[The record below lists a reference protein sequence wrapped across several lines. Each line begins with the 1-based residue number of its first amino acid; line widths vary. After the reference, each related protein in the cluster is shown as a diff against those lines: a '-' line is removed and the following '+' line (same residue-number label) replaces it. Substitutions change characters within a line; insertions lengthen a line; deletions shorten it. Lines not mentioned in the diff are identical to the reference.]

1 MKKLILLLLFPLLSF
16 GQLIIDQSIVEP
28 GPYKVGD
35 IITVRYT
42 VERGSS
48 TPRYFWLRYQFSNK
62 HLEFVPNST
71 VFTQGSSSQ
80 TFYTGWSNVI
90 FNQNPSIGVG
100 ELYNQYKSTPWGYQ
114 TNVNWNVG
122 QLTVQRTD
130 APIDG
135 VIATQK
141 YKILDN
147 TGYTNIHK
155 LDLAYAVN
163 ANGTMVDPIGSRILQ
178 MGIPGTITGQA
189 SSFKVRVSFPI
200 SHTNI
205 VEQRVQIMPLTAAG
219 LIDWTTAS
227 QPLAIQNLNAQGETT
242 FTNFKVGD
250 RFGVVITPAFQKPF
264 LNDIVTVSDAYKA
277 FLAISDVGLNGNST
291 ILQYPAL
298 EKIVGNVTRGDVA
311 FDNNDAYYLFAHVMG
326 INVDANAT
334 IPSSTATSLGFIS
347 GKRADW
353 LNGNTTNYVV
363 EITSEQQTE
372 DFAYAYRGDLDFSHS
387 SDPAMITSASTT
399 NRIGTLSYTAKIQA
413 SATINLASKLENGK
427 MVINAVL
434 SDSDLSGVQVVL
446 KYDTDKL
453 TLDDVKFDTGN
464 TVTNFSTNKD
474 GRVTFGSIDQTKTGK
489 IKTGTPYKITFTP
502 KTPLTNT
509 SGLFFTVLADA
520 VKPDGTKVNLTVE

>member
-1 MKKLILLLLFPLLSF
+1 MKKLLFLLLFPLLSF

-28 GPYKVGD
+28 GPYTVGQ
-35 IITVRYT
+35 IITIKYT

-48 TPRYFWLRYQFSNK
+48 TPRYFWLRYQYSNK
-62 HLEFVPNST
+62 HLEYVANST
-71 VFTQGSSSQ
+71 VFSQGSSSQ
-80 TFYTGWSNVI
+80 TFYTGWSNYS
-90 FNQNPSIGVG
+90 FNQNPQIGVG

-114 TNVNWNVG
+114 SNMDWNVG

-147 TGYTNIHK
+147 TVYTNIHK
-155 LDLAYAVN
+155 FDLSYAVN
-163 ANGTMVDPIGSRILQ
+163 ADGTYVDPIGSRVLW
-178 MGIPGTITGQA
+178 MGVPGTVTGQT
-189 SSFKVRVSFPI
+189 SSFKVRVSFPS

-205 VEQRVQIMPLTAAG
+205 VEQKVQIMPLTSAG
-219 LIDWTTAS
+219 VIDWTNAS
-227 QPLAIQNLNAQGETT
+227 QPLAIQNLNAQGEAT

-250 RFGVVITPAFQKPF
+250 KFGVVIVPAFQKPF

-277 FLAISDVGLNGNST
+277 FLAISDVGLTGNST
-291 ILQYPAL
+291 TFAYPAL
-298 EKIVGNVTRGDVA
+298 QKIVGNVTRGDGN

-326 INVDANAT
+326 INVDTNAS

-347 GKRADW
+347 GKKADW
-353 LNGNTTNYVV
+353 ANGNVGNYAV
-363 EITSEQQTE
+363 EITSQQQAE

-387 SDPAMITSASTT
+387 SDPSVTSSTT
-399 NRIGTLSYTAKIQA
+399 GKLGTLSYTAKVQA
-413 SATINLASKLENGK
+413 NAVMSLASKLENGK
-427 MVINAVL
+427 VVINATL

-489 IKTGTPYKITFTP
+489 VRAGIPYKITFTP
-502 KTPLTNT
+502 KSTLTNT
-509 SGLFFTVLADA
+509 SGLFYTVLADA

>member
-1 MKKLILLLLFPLLSF
+1 MKKLLFLLLLPLLSF

-28 GPYKVGD
+28 GPYTVGQ

-48 TPRYFWLRYQFSNK
+48 TPRYFWLRYQYSNK

-80 TFYTGWSNVI
+80 TFHTEWSNFT

-114 TNVNWNVG
+114 ANMDWNVG
-122 QLTVQRTD
+122 QLTVQRAD
-130 APIDG
+130 ASIDG

-147 TGYTNIHK
+147 TNYNAIHK
-155 LDLAYAVN
+155 LDISYAIN
-163 ANGTMVDPIGSRILQ
+163 ANGTNVDPIGSRVLQ
-178 MGIPGTITGQA
+178 MEVPGTVTGQA

-205 VEQRVQIMPLTAAG
+205 VEQKVQIMPLTSTGA
-219 LIDWTTAS
+219 IDWTNAS
-227 QPLAIQNLNAQGETT
+227 QPLAIQNLNAQGEAT
-242 FTNFKVGD
+242 FTDFKVGD
-250 RFGVVITPAFQKPF
+250 KFGVVIVPAFQKPF
-264 LNDIVTVSDAYKA
+264 LDNIVTVSDAYKA
-277 FLAISDVGLNGNST
+277 FLAVSNVGLTGNST
-291 ILQYPAL
+291 TFEYPAL
-298 EKIVGNVTRGDVA
+298 QKIIGNVTPDNT
-311 FDNNDAYYLFAHVMG
+311 FDQNDAYLLFSHVMG
-326 INVDANAT
+326 IDVASQAL
-334 IPSSTATSLGFIS
+334 IPTSTSPSIGFIS
-347 GKRADW
+347 GKKVDW
-353 LNGNTTNYVV
+353 LNGVVGTHAV
-363 EITSEQQTE
+363 EITSAQQTE

-387 SDPAMITSASTT
+387 SDPAMIASTT
-399 NRIGTLSYTAKIQA
+399 SKMSTLSYTAKVQA
-413 SATINLASKLENGK
+413 NATINLTSRLENGK
-427 MVINAVL
+427 VVINATL

-446 KYDTDKL
+446 KYDTDKIS
-453 TLDDVKFDTGN
+453 LDDVKFDTGN

-474 GRVTFGSIDQTKTGK
+474 GRLTFGSIDQTKTGT
-489 IKTGTPYKITFTP
+489 IRPGTPYRITFTP
-502 KTPLTNT
+502 KSPLTNT